1 MQPSDV
7 AMNSSNVPS
16 ISCLKRP
23 NPKFSYTWVFPLTR
37 PKNTLYWK
45 YRHFLIVLAQQKVS
59 HCLPW
64 IVLKTL
70 KKKLCK
76 YLHLKPR
83 YCLFSPYADRLK
95 IGLPYQTSRQITHL
109 NHIKSC
115 VKKSNVFIGSNYV
128 FFFMTW
134 SYHQVYDVV
143 SMLLGPNP
151 WVLPD
156 HPFSPSKNS
165 RDENSRARSP
175 IFLPNHPFWSSYFGK
190 K

>member
-1 MQPSDV
+1 
-7 AMNSSNVPS
+7 MNSSNVPS

-23 NPKFSYTWVFPLTR
+23 NSKILIYMGFPLTR

-70 KKKLCK
+70 KKNCVNTFIWSQDIVFFL
-76 YLHLKPR
+76 LI
-83 YCLFSPYADRLK
+83 ADRLK

-115 VKKSNVFIGSNYV
+115 VKKSNAFIGSNHV
-128 FFFMTW
+128 FFFMIW
-134 SYHQVYDVV
+134 CSHQLYDVV

-151 WVLPD
+151 WLLPD

-165 RDENSRARSP
+165 RNENFMRQITHFFA
-175 IFLPNHPFWSSYFGK
+175 
-190 K
+190 